1 MPSPRPSGSGAWKI
15 LLFPQ
20 RLHDGI
26 FRFVVFV
33 GYIFKPIIC
42 SLLWV
47 SVVRYHLC
55 NLFVFVSLC
64 LTPLTCV
71 LAWLPLSLLGGLSTV
86 SDHMSWFLATV
97 TDDFSFISLLSF
109 PLIILCTWFCLFFGA
124 CEPGP
129 CTSWRCVHGIWISMG
144 WCNSLPLL
152 WWFWSCCAKI
162 VDLIL
167 QVDVSFLCFEHLIA
181 PLLVCLRV
189 FVCVDEV
196 VHFAR

>member
-20 RLHDGI
+20 CLHDGI
-26 FRFVVFV
+26 FHFIVFI

-42 SLLWV
+42 FLLWV
-47 SVVRYHLC
+47 SVVRYHSC
-55 NLFVFVSLC
+55 DLFIFISLC
-64 LTPLTCV
+64 LTPLTCALV
-71 LAWLPLSLLGGLSTV
+71 WLPLSLLGGLSTV

-109 PLIILCTWFCLFFGA
+109 PLVILCTWFCLFFSA
-124 CEPGP
+124 CKPGP
-129 CTSWRCVHGIWISMG
+129 CTSWGCVHGIWIPMG
-144 WCNSLPLL
+144 WCNSSPLL
-152 WWFWSCCAKI
+152 WWFWSHCVKI
-162 VDLIL
+162 VDPIL
-167 QVDVSFLCFEHLIA
+167 QVDVSFLCFERLIV
-181 PLLVCLRV
+181 PLLVRLRI